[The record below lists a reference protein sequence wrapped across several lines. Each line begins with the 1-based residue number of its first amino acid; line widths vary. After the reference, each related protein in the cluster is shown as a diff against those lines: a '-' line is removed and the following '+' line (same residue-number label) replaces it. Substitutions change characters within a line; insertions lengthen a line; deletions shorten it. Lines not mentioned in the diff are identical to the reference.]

1 MNHKHN
7 IYIYIDIEYSGC
19 VLLHIASYGSI
30 SSIQMLTPAA
40 DQRGPAQ
47 GKVTQLNLS
56 RLRHYEF
63 GPVALKKHLSSQK
76 KFDASTI
83 TPSFLLF
90 SNCSLRLRRSVL
102 PLSIWCIAALCI
114 ATHVLECHRVA

>member
-1 MNHKHN
+1 MG
-7 IYIYIDIEYSGC
+7 I
-19 VLLHIASYGSI
+19 SI

-40 DQRGPAQ
+40 DQRGAAQ

-76 KFDASTI
+76 KFD
-83 TPSFLLF
+83 
-90 SNCSLRLRRSVL
+90 RLS
-102 PLSIWCIAALCI
+102 SIHII
-114 ATHVLECHRVA
+114 SK